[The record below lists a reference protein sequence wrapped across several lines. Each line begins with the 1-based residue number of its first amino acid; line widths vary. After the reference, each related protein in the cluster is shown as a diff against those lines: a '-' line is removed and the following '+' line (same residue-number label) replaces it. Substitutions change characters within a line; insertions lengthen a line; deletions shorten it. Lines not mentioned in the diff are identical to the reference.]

1 MNRILTIPVS
11 RAMRHKTDV
20 WELAIEIGQKKGLS
34 PQQVV
39 TAVFRSHARQWAGL
53 DIYRPQLQ
61 PQPAIAS
68 PTISSKP
75 FSASDAMDSLIAELE

>member
-1 MNRILTIPVS
+1 MSRTLTIPVS

-53 DIYRPQLQ
+53 DSSRPHLHAL
-61 PQPAIAS
+61 PAIAS
-68 PTISSKP
+68 PTLSSKP
-75 FSASDAMDSLIAELE
+75 FNAADALDALIDSI